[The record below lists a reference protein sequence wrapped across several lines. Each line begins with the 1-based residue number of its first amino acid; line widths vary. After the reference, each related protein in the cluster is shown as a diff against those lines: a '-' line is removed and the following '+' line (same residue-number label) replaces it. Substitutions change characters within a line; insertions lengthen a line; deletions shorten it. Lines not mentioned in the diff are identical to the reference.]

1 MEYPLFSDRQQEPY
15 LGEDTSK
22 YRTVALT
29 AEVKLPLAELWLAC
43 TEYIHLWWPL
53 RVFFGKNCIR
63 KLQIAFFVPQKLP
76 RPPQMDILGAR
87 QP

>member
-43 TEYIHLWWPL
+43 TEYIHLWWPRELL
-53 RVFFGKNCIR
+53 RDEESYLELTDPV
-63 KLQIAFFVPQKLP
+63 LTE
-76 RPPQMDILGAR
+76 
-87 QP
+87 